1 MALLFDESY
10 YLNAKLE
17 QLHAKGEMDASG
29 KPYTMESLVKAISD
43 AGLTPLTSPTIW
55 HPSWPSCAARA
66 KWMPTAMPIPWRP

>member
-29 KPYTMESLVKAISD
+29 KPYTMESLEVIS
-43 AGLTPLTSPTIW
+43 
-55 HPSWPSCAARA
+55 
-66 KWMPTAMPIPWRP
+66 